1 MKITVFTSNQ
11 PRHLAL
17 LTALA
22 SRADEIYAIQ
32 ECNTVRPGLVSDFFR
47 KSEVMRNYF
56 QRVMAAENAVFGS
69 GGFCPPKVRQLAI
82 RMGDLNLLEL
92 ADLGPALEAN
102 AFVVFGASY
111 IKGALAEFLVKHRAY
126 NLHMGVSPYYR
137 GSSTNFWA
145 LYDGRPQYV
154 GATIHLLTAGL
165 DSGPML
171 FHALPPAEAT
181 EPFLLGMLA
190 VRAAHQGLVQ
200 ALVDGTLPTMT
211 AVAQDKKLE
220 LRYTR
225 NVDFT
230 DEVAAEYLRS
240 RLPSSEAIQHSLGE
254 RQMSDFVRPFVG
266 N

>member
-1 MKITVFTSNQ
+1 MKVTVFTSNQ

-22 SRADEIYAIQ
+22 SYTDEVYAIQ
-32 ECNTVRPGLVSDFFR
+32 ECNTVRPGQVPDFFR
-47 KSEVMRNYF
+47 KSEVMRDYF
-56 QRVMAAENAVFGS
+56 QRVMDAEKSVFGK
-69 GGFCPPKVRQLAI
+69 GGFCRPNVRQMAI
-82 RMGDLNLLEL
+82 RMGDLNFLEL
-92 ADLGPALEAN
+92 ADLGPALEAD

-126 NLHMGVSPYYR
+126 NIHMGVSPYYR

-154 GATIHLLTAGL
+154 GATIHLLTTGL

-171 FHALPPAEAT
+171 FHALPTAEAS

-200 ALVDGTLPTMT
+200 ALADDTLGTMT
-211 AVAQDKKLE
+211 AAAQDKKLE

-230 DEVAAEYLRS
+230 DEIAAEYLLS
-240 RLPSSEAIQHSLGE
+240 RLPSAEKIQRSLRE
-254 RQMSDFVRPFVG
+254 RQLSDFVRPFIG